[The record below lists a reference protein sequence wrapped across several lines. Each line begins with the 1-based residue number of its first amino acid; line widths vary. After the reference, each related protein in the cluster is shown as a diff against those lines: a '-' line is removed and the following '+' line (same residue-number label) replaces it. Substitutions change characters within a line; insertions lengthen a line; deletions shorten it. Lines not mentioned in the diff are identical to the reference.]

1 MEYTEGG
8 SNKDYQGS
16 GNNRYY
22 TDGGEGRYYYAGGMP
37 DQRAQGS
44 DDTAINI
51 KEWIFRFLS
60 HWYLFV
66 ISVIVALCLGYIK
79 NRSWK
84 PQYTTEEKII
94 IAEAR
99 STNDYNFM
107 QNFVGGMSYAN
118 ANNQLLVLGSYGLVN
133 RTVQKLPFFIDY
145 FERGRFK
152 STSLY
157 GHEPIYIN
165 DLQLTP
171 EAYSFTYKVTPI
183 DDNQF
188 QIELDEGYDKS
199 LNDIAR
205 SFRPIK
211 ARYGTRITSKM
222 FSGTIEKLAITPN
235 QKTFYFRFRTI
246 RSLEEEFA
254 NRLSIGY
261 MGTNKD
267 PSTVVSVTLT
277 SDVPLRDQDFLNA
290 LAKEFLASN
299 LEEKNEEANRTITFI
314 NDQLSL
320 LSDSLNSA
328 EANLRKYRAMNNIV
342 DISSYSS
349 QVLTKMN
356 ALDAHRS
363 ELNLKEAYFDE
374 LAKYL
379 TQSVMDEKLVAPSSI
394 GVADPT
400 LLDLV
405 SQFNEL
411 QQKRSDIGE
420 KNPQYPRI
428 TKRMDEIRETMLEVL
443 KNVRKVHNM
452 ERASF
457 EREYSQVMGQI
468 QNLPDKEF
476 EMVNY
481 ERAYKINDNYYTFL
495 LQKQSEAQIRK
506 ASNIPD
512 NKILQEAR
520 TSNYPVNTGDK
531 SKRYL
536 TFLIIGLLI
545 PTLYI
550 VLRVLLDSNINTE
563 DDVRKLTEIP
573 IIGSTLHTDSK
584 ARVAST
590 KNKRSVYTEKYRI
603 IRSRIEKT
611 VGKKECTMLSVT
623 SAESGDGK
631 SHFALNMAG
640 IYSMISEKVLLMDMD
655 LRNPT
660 LSRNCGYGSARGLV
674 HVLIG
679 EATLDEVI
687 VTGDEEFGYDF
698 IPVGV
703 VPINSAE
710 LIRSEKMQ
718 EIFEELKKR
727 YNCIMVDTS
736 PLGLVSDAIEI
747 MRKTDVNLL
756 ITRSNKTNKNFFKNF
771 ANQVVIDKIENC
783 FIVLNDLPLAKKRKG
798 LLRYGKYSGSYG
810 YGYGYGSYGS
820 YGSYGA
826 YGYGSHYYNSNGDKY
841 YTSDEETKKEEKKD

>member
-8 SNKDYQGS
+8 SNKDYQENGR
-16 GNNRYY
+16 NRYY
-22 TDGGEGRYYYAGGMP
+22 TDGPDNHYYTGGQP
-37 DQRAQGS
+37 AQRVQS
-44 DDTAINI
+44 TDDATINI
-51 KEWIFRFLS
+51 KEWVFRFLS
-60 HWYLFV
+60 YWYLFV
-66 ISVIVALCLGYIK
+66 ISVVIALCLGYIK

-84 PQYTTEEKII
+84 PQYTTESKII
-94 IAEAR
+94 IAEAK
-99 STNDYNFM
+99 STTDYNFM

-152 STSLY
+152 TTNLY
-157 GHEPIYIN
+157 GHEPIFIT

-171 EAYSFTYKVTPI
+171 EAYFFSYKVTPI

-188 QIELDEGYDKS
+188 QIELDEGYPKS
-199 LNDIAR
+199 MNNIAR
-205 SFRPIK
+205 TFKPIK
-211 ARYGTRITSKM
+211 ARYGNKVTSKL
-222 FSGTIEKLAITPN
+222 FSGTIEKLAMTPD
-235 QKTFYFRFRTI
+235 QKTFYFRFRDI

-254 NRLSIGY
+254 NRLSLGY

-314 NDQLSL
+314 NDQLIL

-328 EANLRKYRAMNNIV
+328 EAKLRQYRAMNNIV

-379 TQSVMDEKLVAPSSI
+379 TQTVMDEKLVAPSSI

-405 SQFNEL
+405 AQFNEL

-428 TKRMDEIRETMLEVL
+428 TKRMNEIRETMLEVL

-457 EREYSQVMGQI
+457 EREYSQVTGQI

-476 EMVNY
+476 EMINY

-520 TSNYPVNTGDK
+520 TSNYPVNTNEK
-531 SKRYL
+531 TQRYL
-536 TFLIIGLLI
+536 IFLVIGLLI
-545 PTLYI
+545 PTAYI
-550 VLRVLLDSNINTE
+550 ILRVVLDSSINTE
-563 DDVRKLTEIP
+563 DDIRRLTDIP

-584 ARVAST
+584 ALVAST
-590 KNKRSVYTEKYRI
+590 KSKRSVYTEKYRI

-611 VGKKECTMLSVT
+611 IGKKECSFISVT

-640 IYSMISEKVLLMDMD
+640 IYSMISDKVLLMDMD

-660 LSRNCGYGSARGLV
+660 LSRNCGYGSAKGLV

-687 VTGDEEFGYDF
+687 VTDNEELGYDF

-710 LIRSEKMQ
+710 LIRSKKM
-718 EIFEELKKR
+718 EEVFEELRNR
-727 YNCIMVDTS
+727 YEHIVVDTS

-747 MRKTDVNLL
+747 MRKTDVNML
-756 ITRSNKTNKNFFKNF
+756 ITRSHKTNKSFFKNF
-771 ANQVVIDKIENC
+771 ASQVVVDGIENC
-783 FIVLNDLPLAKKRKG
+783 FVVLNDLPLAKKRKG

-826 YGYGSHYYNSNGDKY
+826 YGYGSHYYNSNGEKY
-841 YTSDEETKKEEKKD
+841 YTSDEETGNKEKKD